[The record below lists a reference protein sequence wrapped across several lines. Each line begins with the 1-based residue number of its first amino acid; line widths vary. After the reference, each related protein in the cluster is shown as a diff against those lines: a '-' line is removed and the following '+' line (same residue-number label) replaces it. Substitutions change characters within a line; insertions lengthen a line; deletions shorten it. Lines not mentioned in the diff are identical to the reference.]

1 MPSYL
6 CFHQALIIVMFA
18 WVMVRLPPA
27 CWLRV
32 HVTTHANWRFIRGS
46 TWAYGEYVSHLIDF
60 DVASQILAF
69 AD

>member
-1 MPSYL
+1 
-6 CFHQALIIVMFA
+6 MFA